1 MNSFTIDG
9 VDDNRL
15 DITGHSQN
23 VIQDSVAEFNLL
35 TNQFSAEYGHS
46 AGGQFNIITKTGTN
60 QWHGD
65 AWEYNQNRDYDARDN
80 LNKADG
86 LKEPPRFDS
95 NRAGGD
101 LGGPIIHDRLFV
113 YGAYQYF
120 WQGYAAQGV
129 GQTAPTA
136 AGLATL
142 ESVADPAVQAV
153 FKQFP
158 TAPANDA
165 GTLPVTVPGTAC
177 AAGCDIAFGNIAP
190 IAPNFYNQRD
200 FIINGD
206 YTQGKHQL
214 GFHVLYDRQRSPN
227 VNFDTPQSQFTGAL
241 GVDAENTCSRTR
253 GS

>member
-9 VDDNRL
+9 VDNNRL

-101 LGGPIIHDRLFV
+101 LGGPIIHDRLSSTVHISIF
-113 YGAYQYF
+113 GRATRRRAWGRPRRPQQAWRRWNLSQTQPCKQYLSSF
-120 WQGYAAQGV
+120 QRHRQTTRVLCRLPFPAQPARPG
-129 GQTAPTA
+129 
-136 AGLATL
+136 ATL
-142 ESVADPAVQAV
+142 RLA
-153 FKQFP
+153 
-158 TAPANDA
+158 
-165 GTLPVTVPGTAC
+165 
-177 AAGCDIAFGNIAP
+177 I
-190 IAPNFYNQRD
+190 
-200 FIINGD
+200 
-206 YTQGKHQL
+206 
-214 GFHVLYDRQRSPN
+214 SP
-227 VNFDTPQSQFTGAL
+227 L
-241 GVDAENTCSRTR
+241 
-253 GS
+253 